1 MLKQAYGRETEHL
14 IRCSITHVSKTE
26 FFPAFSAAFEATM
39 TEENIKAAFRG
50 AGLVPLD
57 PEHVVSK
64 LDVQL
69 RTPTPVEEETGPSTP
84 WVSKTPKT
92 VLEAGSQS
100 EYLAKRIRRH
110 HSSSPESV
118 LEALKSLSKGT
129 KAVMHEVSLLRV
141 KVQDLERANEILSRR
156 RRAKRTRLQKGGAM
170 TIEEGRQVINQMDVD
185 TQVVAESSKSCGQEG
200 SARGKG
206 RRCGACGKTG
216 HNARTCQIVVSMP
229 GEESGD

>member
-1 MLKQAYGRETEHL
+1 
-14 IRCSITHVSKTE
+14 
-26 FFPAFSAAFEATM
+26 M
-39 TEENIKAAFRG
+39 TEENSKAAFRG

-84 WVSKTPKT
+84 RASKTPKT
-92 VLEAGSQS
+92 VLEVGSQS

-129 KAVMHEVSLLRV
+129 KAVMHEVSSAAINSSSSNSKTKYSNIIGELDQ
-141 KVQDLERANEILSRR
+141 VQFKYLKLS
-156 RRAKRTRLQKGGAM
+156 
-170 TIEEGRQVINQMDVD
+170 N
-185 TQVVAESSKSCGQEG
+185 
-200 SARGKG
+200 
-206 RRCGACGKTG
+206 
-216 HNARTCQIVVSMP
+216 
-229 GEESGD
+229 

>member
-1 MLKQAYGRETEHL
+1 
-14 IRCSITHVSKTE
+14 
-26 FFPAFSAAFEATM
+26 M

-50 AGLVPLD
+50 TGLVPLG
-57 PEHVVSK
+57 PENVLSK

-69 RTPTPVEEETGPSTP
+69 RTPTPVEEEADPCTP

-100 EYLAKRIRRH
+100 EYLARRIRRH

-129 KAVMHEVSLLRV
+129 KAVMHEVTLLRA
-141 KVQDLERANEILSRR
+141 KVQDLEQANEILSRR

-170 TIEEGRQVINQMDVD
+170 TVEEGRQVVNQLDDD
-185 TQVVAESSKSCGQEG
+185 TQMVAESSRSRGQKG
-200 SARGKG
+200 SAQVKE
-206 RRCGACGKTG
+206 RRCGTCGKIG
-216 HNARTCQIVVSMP
+216 HNARRCQIVVAVS
-229 GEESGD
+229 EEVCSD